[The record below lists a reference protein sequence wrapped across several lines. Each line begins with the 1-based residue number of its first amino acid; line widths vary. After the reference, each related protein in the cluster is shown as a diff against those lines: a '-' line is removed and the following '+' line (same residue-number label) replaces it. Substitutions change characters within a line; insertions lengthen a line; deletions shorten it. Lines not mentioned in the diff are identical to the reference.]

1 MPAPRAQYSSATLQI
16 KQTDFPDERT
26 YRGLYNLAQ
35 QLRQFFAKVVLV
47 LNAEVTDF
55 GTTAQ
60 RPTLPGNLHPGS
72 SYFDTTLGKPIWV
85 NAAGTGWVDAT
96 GAAV

>member
-1 MPAPRAQYSSATLQI
+1 MPAKKLSYSLNTLRAESGLLNIVRLLNILFTQI
-16 KQTDFPDERT
+16 
-26 YRGLYNLAQ
+26 
-35 QLRQFFAKVVLV
+35 VLV
-47 LNAEVTDF
+47 VNAEVTDY

-96 GAAV
+96 GTAV